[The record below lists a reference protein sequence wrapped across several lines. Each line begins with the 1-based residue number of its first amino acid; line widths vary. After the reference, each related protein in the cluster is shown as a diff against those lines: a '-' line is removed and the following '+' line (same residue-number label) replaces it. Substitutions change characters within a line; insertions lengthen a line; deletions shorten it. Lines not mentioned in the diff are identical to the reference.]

1 MTVRAPY
8 RSRKRNSDRASATRA
23 RIVSAVRELLSEG
36 RFHECTVEEV
46 AEHAGVSRAT
56 LYLHFRSR
64 VELIDAICDVM
75 GENPALV
82 ELRESVGLADAD
94 AALAESVAGAV
105 RFWASEEALLAQLY
119 GVVAIDPAAKDFV
132 DRQRA
137 DRRGEMERLARN
149 LRRAR
154 RLRPGLSESRALAQ
168 LMILTSY
175 ETFRELKEAGLGE
188 RDATKLLQ
196 ASARELLAG

>member
-1 MTVRAPY
+1 MTVRTPY

>member
-1 MTVRAPY
+1 
-8 RSRKRNSDRASATRA
+8 
-23 RIVSAVRELLSEG
+23 
-36 RFHECTVEEV
+36 
-46 AEHAGVSRAT
+46 
-56 LYLHFRSR
+56 
-64 VELIDAICDVM
+64 M

>member
-1 MTVRAPY
+1 MPVRTPY
-8 RSRKRNSDRASATRA
+8 RSRKRNSDRAGATRA
-23 RIVSAVRELLSEG
+23 RIVSAVRDLLSEG

-56 LYLHFRSR
+56 LYQHFRSR

-82 ELRESVGLADAD
+82 GLRDSVGLADAD
-94 AALAESVAGAV
+94 AALAESVAGAI

-154 RLRPGLSESRALAQ
+154 RLRPGVSESRALAQ

-175 ETFRELKEAGLGE
+175 ETFRELKETGLGE

-196 ASARELLAG
+196 ATARELLAG